1 MYSMSSRRGSSSLS
15 AFFSEG
21 IYTIGLTG
29 GIGAGK
35 SYVARMLQERH
46 IPVYA
51 TDQRAKALYDEDEEL
66 RESMI
71 RLCGKE
77 IYTTEGHL
85 DRAYLASLIFADR
98 ALLEEVNKLVHPA
111 VRRDFC
117 RWRSELVESGLRLC
131 ALESALLLGA
141 GLDEYVDLVVAVVAE
156 ESVRLTRAMLR
167 DGASEESVRA
177 RIQHQMAEEE
187 LIDRADYVLYN
198 DDAHPL
204 APQID
209 RLLAAL
215 PL

>member
-1 MYSMSSRRGSSSLS
+1 MSSRRGSSTLS

-35 SYVARMLQERH
+35 TFVARMLQERH
-46 IPVYA
+46 IPVYT

-66 RESMI
+66 REAMI
-71 RLCGKE
+71 KLCGAG
-77 IYTTEGHL
+77 IYSSEGYL

-117 RWRSELVESGLRLC
+117 CWRSEQVEAGVRLC
-131 ALESALLLGA
+131 ALESALLLNA

-156 ESVRLTRAMLR
+156 EEVRLSRAMLR
-167 DGASEESVRA
+167 DEASEEAVRA
-177 RIQHQMAEEE
+177 RIQHQMAQEE
-187 LIDRADYVLYN
+187 LIDRADYILYN

-209 RLLAAL
+209 RLLAEL

>member
-1 MYSMSSRRGSSSLS
+1 MSSRRGSSSLS

-77 IYTTEGHL
+77 IYSTEGHL

-98 ALLEEVNKLVHPA
+98 TLLEEVNKLVHPA

-117 RWRSELVESGLRLC
+117 RWWSH
-131 ALESALLLGA
+131 AFA
-141 GLDEYVDLVVAVVAE
+141 
-156 ESVRLTRAMLR
+156 SVRLR
-167 DGASEESVRA
+167 
-177 RIQHQMAEEE
+177 
-187 LIDRADYVLYN
+187 VLCS
-198 DDAHPL
+198 L
-204 APQID
+204 V
-209 RLLAAL
+209 LGWTSMST
-215 PL
+215 